1 MDEFISRNR
10 DSHDSN
16 IDEIKQLKN
25 TYEAKLKRMNEN
37 IQELQANKLK

>member
-16 IDEIKQLKN
+16 IDEIRQLKT
-25 TYEAKLKRMNEN
+25 TYEAKLRKMNDN
-37 IQELQANKLK
+37 IQELQANKLT